1 MYPLWQIGVVSVIP
15 GLLWLW
21 FFYRQ
26 DAFEPEPKWLLLSLF
41 GLGMLSVLPAL
52 WVELPWR
59 SALLSGIHHRD
70 LARLAFFSYILV
82 GGVEEGAKLLVLL
95 FTVNRLAEFDEPLDG
110 VVYGVTVGLG
120 FAALEN
126 LLYAAG
132 HGPAVGLFRAVITS
146 LAHAS
151 FTGWLGYFIT
161 VAKFSRKR
169 KLILI
174 GFLLAVI
181 LHGTYDLML
190 FWAFGLSALI
200 SFALVGTT
208 MLLLLRKMHEL
219 ELVSPFR
226 PPGG

>member
-1 MYPLWQIGVVSVIP
+1 MYPLWQVALVSILP

-52 WVELPWR
+52 WVESPWR
-59 SALLSGIHHRD
+59 GDLIAGLREHN
-70 LARLAFFSYILV
+70 LARLTLLSYILV
-82 GGVEEGAKLLVLL
+82 GGVEEAAKLAVLF
-95 FTVNRLAEFDEPLDG
+95 FTVHRLAEFDEPLDG

-132 HGPAVGLFRAVITS
+132 HGPAVGLFRAAVTS

-151 FTGWLGYFIT
+151 FTGWLGYFLT
-161 VAKFSRKR
+161 VSRFSGRQA
-169 KLILI
+169 LILYGYLI
-174 GFLLAVI
+174 AVA
-181 LHGTYDLML
+181 LHGTYDLIL
-190 FWAFGLSALI
+190 FWAVGLSALF
-200 SFALVGTT
+200 SFLLVGMT
-208 MLLLLRKMHEL
+208 MLLLLRKMREL